1 MSRLVTP
8 SDRPRAPSRARAAG
22 TSRSC
27 VLALDVGGTT
37 IKAAIAAEDG
47 RLLERVRRSTG
58 RAAGPEQ
65 VVENII
71 ALVLDLAG
79 RARQDGYDVA
89 AAGVVVPGVVD
100 ERAGIAVEAT
110 NIGWRDV
117 PLRELVQDRLGLPV
131 RLGHDVRAGALA
143 EGRRGAAQHHRDFLF
158 LPIGTGIGAALVID
172 ATPYPGAHWAA
183 AEIGH
188 LPVSAGAGPCACGRS
203 NCLETVASAAAIARR
218 YSASAEPVRGAAE
231 VARRVRRGDETAT
244 QVWHEAVRG
253 LTDALE
259 VTTAMFDPSLVVLGG
274 GLAEAGE
281 LLLQP
286 LREQLARRLHWGRP
300 PEIRRAALGD
310 EAGCAGAALLA
321 LDLVGGSR

>member
-1 MSRLVTP
+1 MS
-8 SDRPRAPSRARAAG
+8 S
-22 TSRSC
+22 SC

-47 RLLERVRRSTG
+47 RLFGRSRSSTG
-58 RAAGPEQ
+58 SAAGPEQ

-71 ALVLDLAG
+71 ALVHDLAD
-79 RARQDGYDVA
+79 RARREGYDVA

-117 PLRELVQDRLGLPV
+117 PLRELIQRRLGLPV

-143 EGRRGAAQHHRDFLF
+143 EGRRGAAQQHRDFLF

-188 LPVSAGAGPCACGRS
+188 LPVSAGGASCACGRR
-203 NCLETVASAAAIARR
+203 NCLETIASAAAIARR
-218 YSASAEPVRGAAE
+218 YSAASGETVTGAVD

-244 QVWHEAVRG
+244 RVWQEAVRA

-259 VTTAMFDPSLVVLGG
+259 VTTVMFDPSLVVLGG
-274 GLAEAGE
+274 GLAESGA
-281 LLLQP
+281 LLLEP
-286 LREQLARRLHWGRP
+286 LQDQLVQRLQWGRP
-300 PEIRRAALGD
+300 PEIRRAVLGD
-310 EAGCAGAALLA
+310 EAGCVGAALLA
-321 LDLVGGSR
+321 LEMVGLTR